1 MGFWNGFYGLPPGTY
16 MSRSRSVAFILS
28 YFLYFF
34 AFWMVL
40 AYLPLIFKAYDFSDQ
55 QIGFVIGLNSLS
67 SILLVLPFGVFSD
80 YFSPKK
86 TPTLGAICFSG
97 YLFLLLILQD
107 FYSLCAAV
115 LLGGVGAAAIRVI
128 LMSLYLKLTDSR
140 GRAKKIAWL
149 HMGGY
154 LGFGSGPLLGG
165 YLYENFGASLIIKL
179 AFVLSMII
187 VLSTLVLED
196 APPVVFSFKDYKRDV
211 KEPDALFLIVLV
223 FVLGTHFGAE
233 QSSISLL
240 MTETVGLSKKEIG
253 LVFFALG
260 GWMAIL
266 VPFAGILMDKKQRV
280 FLMLIA
286 GLLLSSCFQF
296 MTPFANTLGGLLII
310 RMIHTMGDT
319 LAILESDV
327 LTARFFP
334 AARLGGNS
342 GLVFCART
350 SAIFVFAVFSGWLN
364 QVWGYKMTFFV
375 NGIMVFG
382 FSLIALLYV
391 LRAFG
396 LNPTDQI
403 AGETGTDD
411 RKE

>member
-1 MGFWNGFYGLPPGTY
+1 
-16 MSRSRSVAFILS
+16 MSRSRSVIFILS

-34 AFWMVL
+34 TFWMVL
-40 AYLPLIFKAYDFSDQ
+40 AYLPLIFKTYHFTDQ
-55 QIGFVIGLNSLS
+55 QIGFAIGLNSLS

-80 YFSPKK
+80 YFSPKR
-86 TPTLGAICFSG
+86 TLTLGAICFSG
-97 YLFLLLILQD
+97 YFLLLIIVKD
-107 FYSLCAAV
+107 FYTVCAAV
-115 LLGGVGAAAIRVI
+115 LVGGVGAAAIRVI
-128 LMSLYLKLTDSR
+128 LMSLYLKLIDST
-140 GRAKKIAWL
+140 GRAKKVAWL
-149 HMGGY
+149 HLGGY

-165 YLYENFGASLIIKL
+165 YLYDTLGAPFVMKL
-179 AFVLSMII
+179 AFMLSTMI
-187 VLSTLVLED
+187 VLSTLLLED
-196 APPVVFSFKDYKRDV
+196 APPVVFSFKDYKKDV
-211 KEPDALFLIVLV
+211 KEPDALFLIALV

-240 MTETVGLSKKEIG
+240 MKETIGLNKKEIG

-280 FLMLIA
+280 FLLLIV
-286 GLLLSSCFQF
+286 GLLISSCFQF
-296 MTPFANTLGGLLII
+296 MTPFASTLGGLLII

-342 GLVFCART
+342 GLIFCGRT
-350 SAIFVFAVFSGWLN
+350 SAIFIFAAFSGWLN
-364 QVWGYKMTFFV
+364 QVWGYKMPFFV

-396 LNPTDQI
+396 LNPTDHV
-403 AGETGTDD
+403 ASETGADD